1 MRFIRHSLTG
11 LFLIAVT
18 LGLVVYA
25 AALVRDAVETRLA
38 DEPRMP
44 QARERVF
51 AVNVVQAREETITP
65 ILTAFG
71 EVRSRRTLEIRA
83 ATTGTVIELA
93 ETFEEG
99 ATVRAGQVLARID
112 PANAQSELDRA
123 SNDLRDAEIAV
134 RDADRALEIARD
146 TLTAAEEQAALRER
160 AFQRQVDLRDRG
172 VGTEALVEDAE
183 LSAASARQAVL
194 SSRNALAQAETRI
207 ENAETTLS
215 RATIARDEAQRNLD
229 DTTIT
234 AEFDGTL
241 SEVTAVE
248 GGLVSA
254 NEQLAQLVDAN
265 ALEVAFRVST
275 SQYARLLNSDGDLL
289 RADVTVMLD
298 VQGIALSAD
307 GTITRDSAAVG
318 DGQTGRLIFARLD
331 TARGLKPGDFVTV
344 EITEPPL
351 ERVIRLPATAVDASQ
366 TVLVLTED
374 ERLETLDVDL
384 MRRQGDD
391 VLVRADALAG
401 REVVSQRSPLLGPGI
416 KVRPLRPRGAVEAE
430 EAQPDF
436 VELTP
441 ERRNKLRAFIT
452 ASSRLPEDVKTRI
465 LTQLE
470 SDRVPASMVARI
482 ESRMGG

>member
-1 MRFIRHSLTG
+1 
-11 LFLIAVT
+11 
-18 LGLVVYA
+18 
-25 AALVRDAVETRLA
+25 
-38 DEPRMP
+38 
-44 QARERVF
+44 
-51 AVNVVQAREETITP
+51 
-65 ILTAFG
+65 
-71 EVRSRRTLEIRA
+71 
-83 ATTGTVIELA
+83 
-93 ETFEEG
+93 
-99 ATVRAGQVLARID
+99 
-112 PANAQSELDRA
+112 
-123 SNDLRDAEIAV
+123 
-134 RDADRALEIARD
+134 
-146 TLTAAEEQAALRER
+146 
-160 AFQRQVDLRDRG
+160 
-172 VGTEALVEDAE
+172 
-183 LSAASARQAVL
+183 VL

-416 KVRPLRPRGAVEAE
+416 KVRPLRPRDAVEAE

>member
-99 ATVRAGQVLARID
+99 ATVSAGQVLARID

-215 RATIARDEAQRNLD
+215 RATIARDEAKRNLD

-384 MRRQGDD
+384 VRRQRDD

-416 KVRPLRPRGAVEAE
+416 KARPLRRRGAVEAE

-441 ERRNKLRAFIT
+441 ERRDKLRAFIT